1 MSSSDQSKDSGPKSE
16 SDSPKDQAVP
26 TPGEELEATL
36 PLGAKSQVG
45 SGTQGQVTANPDG
58 EETLPPSQPTP
69 VPAKAV
75 GAAAKPGA
83 ASKSSEVAGKTFAKR
98 FVLEELLGEG
108 GMGRVYLA
116 RDQFVDGRA
125 VALKVLHPKYSKHET
140 FRSLFFREIKTAQK
154 FVSENVNQVRDTGQT
169 DDGTLFLTMDLVDGE
184 DLDGLLKRESQV
196 NVRHALDIT
205 IQILMGLQSGHEH
218 GFVHRDVKPSN
229 VMLANRI
236 TKGEENPFGVGVRL
250 LDFGIAGLAADM
262 EEGQMVGTP
271 NYMSPEQVQGQ
282 RLDAR
287 SDLFAVGVVL
297 FEMITGTRPFQGKT
311 IAQITSSILEKDM
324 APMIRDISDLSKPIQ
339 AILSKALEKNRDKR
353 FQSAEEFITAI
364 RKSSAYRLPSLM
376 PAWAGASLVLLT
388 LGCAAT
394 GFFLW
399 DTLQKNERL
408 DSDLQAARI
417 GGVREDAS
425 LNEKHRQEL
434 SARDQLLS
442 DRDALISER
451 DGKIASLQTTIQE
464 LTSAQQAKVD
474 TKQDT
479 TVDVNK
485 FQARID
491 DLEAAVASLERE
503 RENFQ
508 RDLALEDSKHLA
520 AVQAFNSQINKL
532 ETQLKEYDDFKTQN
546 RPDALISEAFDSKLH
561 SFWQARKGSM
571 ARQSL
576 GTLQSNSTVGTI
588 AGGGVLQAITSLT
601 EQLERFAGNPGDSP
615 QQRGQRSEAIAALE
629 QLVPQL
635 EDLSDF
641 ERQANQWLRFG
652 EKDATAGQSSAR
664 FLAISELLMGPE
676 GLLAEARGAVASLN
690 QRRDERWAAIQSG
703 AALQSPSA
711 VQALA
716 KEHQD
721 EGYLEREL
729 TRFVSGLRQELVDA
743 GALDHQRLI
752 ELNSLEEWSR
762 LVASSSELGQTAERA
777 DLALFQFAKRWFADA
792 DFVGQPQ
799 DAKLFGKNPLGGE
812 LDWQTALYLAHQM
825 TLAGSAFPVPE
836 NGRLTYRLARSD
848 EPEVTWRT
856 HTHSSRVSGVEEAT
870 WEVDLLS
877 HKQNGRES
885 FGRGSFDYLRKG
897 KLFMR
902 QNKEVFNLDGSRRPE
917 VQSVLLAPQPAPP
930 IQVVKGY
937 EMDEFEADVN
947 GQAILCLYQK
957 DAAGVERWIS
967 PRYGLVR
974 ERDNRKGKVIDLV
987 FGSYAR

>member
-1 MSSSDQSKDSGPKSE
+1 MSSSDHSE
-16 SDSPKDQAVP
+16 DSDSPSRSEEAQDQTASAA
-26 TPGEELEATL
+26 GEELEATL
-36 PLGAKSQVG
+36 PLGSHSKVG
-45 SGTQGQVTANPDG
+45 SGTKGQATFNPDG
-58 EETLPPSQPTP
+58 EATLPPSHPTP
-69 VPAKAV
+69 MPANAAKA
-75 GAAAKPGA
+75 GSKPAAAA
-83 ASKSSEVAGKTFAKR
+83 AGSKVAGKTFAKR

-154 FVSENVNQVRDTGQT
+154 FVSEHVNQVRDTGQT
-169 DDGTLFLTMDLVDGE
+169 EDGTLFLTMDLVDGE

-262 EEGQMVGTP
+262 EEGKMVGTP

-353 FQSAEEFITAI
+353 FQSSEQFITAI
-364 RKSSAYRLPSLM
+364 KKSSAYRLPSLM
-376 PAWAGASLVLLT
+376 PAWAGVALVILT
-388 LGCAAT
+388 LGSGAQ
-394 GFFLW
+394 GYFLW
-399 DTLQKNERL
+399 DTLQKNTRL

-417 GGVREDAS
+417 SGVREDAS
-425 LNEKHRQEL
+425 LNEQHRQEL
-434 SARDQLLS
+434 SARDVMLGE
-442 DRDALISER
+442 RDAQISER
-451 DGKIASLQTTIQE
+451 DSKIASLQSTIQE
-464 LTSAQQAKVD
+464 LTSAQQEQVD
-474 TKQDT
+474 AGQDT

-491 DLEAAVASLERE
+491 DLEAAVEILKRE

-508 RDLALEDSKHLA
+508 RAQALENSEHLA
-520 AVQAFNSQINKL
+520 TVQAFNNQIDKL
-532 ETQLKEYDDFKTQN
+532 QTQLKEYDDFKTQN
-546 RPDALISEAFDSKLH
+546 RPDALIADAFDSKLH
-561 SFWQARKGSM
+561 SFWRARKGSM

-576 GTLQSNSTVGTI
+576 GTLQSNPTVGTI

-601 EQLERFAGNPGDSP
+601 EQLERFASSTGDSP
-615 QQRGQRSEAIAALE
+615 QERTRRSEAIATLE
-629 QLVPQL
+629 TLLPLL

-641 ERQANQWLRFG
+641 ERQADQWLRFG
-652 EKDATAGQSSAR
+652 EEPESADQPSAR
-664 FLAISELLMGPE
+664 FSAIRELLTAPD
-676 GLLAEARGAVASLN
+676 GLLSEAKDAVASLN
-690 QRRDERWAAIQSG
+690 QRRDDRWAAIQSG
-703 AALQSPSA
+703 PALQSPAA

-721 EGYLEREL
+721 EGYLDREL
-729 TRFVSGLRQELVDA
+729 SRFVVALREQLVQA
-743 GALDHQRLI
+743 GAIDHERLI
-752 ELNSLEEWSR
+752 DLESLEEWSR
-762 LVASSSELGQTAERA
+762 LVANSSSLGQAAQRA
-777 DLALFQFAKRWFADA
+777 DLALFQFAKRWFSDME
-792 DFVGQPQ
+792 FVGQPG
-799 DAKLFGKNPLGGE
+799 DAALFGTDPLAGE
-812 LDWQTALYLAHQM
+812 LDWQAALYLAHQM
-825 TLAGSAFPVPE
+825 TLPESAFPVPD
-836 NGRLTYRLARSD
+836 NGRLTYRISRSD

-856 HTHSSRVSGVEEAT
+856 HTYNSRALNQLDCT

-897 KLFMR
+897 KLFLR
-902 QNKEVFNLDGSRRPE
+902 QNKEVFNLDGSHRPE
-917 VQSVLLAPQPAPP
+917 VQSILLAIQPAPP
-930 IQVVKGY
+930 VQVVKDY
-937 EMDEFEADVN
+937 EMDGFQAEVN

-974 ERDNRKGKVIDLV
+974 ERDNGRGKVIDLV